1 MVITIFSYAGLTLM
15 NLRFL
20 IATNFKPIS
29 ELFANTNFREF
40 FANSNCWFSA
50 AQETFL
56 TWGLLGEFFCFQN
69 VVGVVVFTPKT
80 EKIPI

>member
-56 TWGLLGEFFCFQN
+56 TWGLLGEFIHRN
-69 VVGVVVFTPKT
+69 VVVVFTPNS
-80 EKIPI
+80 EKILFKQ